1 MKGRRLDNK
10 KNIYQYYKLSVKIK
24 LSMAQFSIILSLA
37 WKFEQYFVQYKMNY
51 INLWMLLFNIMVIIL
66 LFNILLSLR
75 KIIHM
80 LINFMCKYLKTSN

>member
-10 KNIYQYYKLSVKIK
+10 KNIHQYYKLPVKIM
-24 LSMAQFSIILSLA
+24 LSMAQFSVILSLA
-37 WKFEQYFVQYKMNY
+37 WKFEQYFIQHKMNY
-51 INLWMLLFNIMVIIL
+51 INLWMLLFNIMIIIL

-80 LINFMCKYLKTSN
+80 LINFICKYLENSN

>member
-10 KNIYQYYKLSVKIK
+10 KNIHQYYKLSVKIM

-37 WKFEQYFVQYKMNY
+37 WKFEQYLQYKMNY

>member
-37 WKFEQYFVQYKMNY
+37 WKFEQY
-51 INLWMLLFNIMVIIL
+51 LWMLLFNIMVIIL

-80 LINFMCKYLKTSN
+80 LINFMCKYLETSN

>member
-80 LINFMCKYLKTSN
+80 LINFMCKYLETSN